1 VTHGLRWSEAE
12 LVRYQA
18 RGSRVTDYP
27 AARMVVPVAAHI
39 CVGPGQYQIAIDN
52 LHTQTEKNSSEHWWT
67 RARRARQQ
75 RTTVYRWLQGLL
87 GLQCP
92 VILPVTVTLTRVSPG
107 TLDGWDN
114 LQSALAHCTDAVA
127 DYLMGEYG
135 KGNDRHPD
143 LTWSHSQRKGAA
155 GQYGVEIRLEGKERT
170 EGGSDGTLASRLH
183 A

>member
-1 VTHGLRWSEAE
+1 VAHGLHWSEAE

-18 RGSRVTDYP
+18 RGGRVADRP
-27 AARMVVPVAAHI
+27 APRVVVPVAAQI

-75 RTTVYRWLQGLL
+75 RTTVYRCLQHVL

-107 TLDGWDN
+107 ILDGWDN
-114 LQSALAHCTDAVA
+114 LQSALAHCVDAVA
-127 DYLMGEYG
+127 DYLVGAYG
-135 KGNDRHPD
+135 KGNDRHPGF
-143 LTWSHSQRKGAA
+143 TWGYSQRKGTA
-155 GQYGVEIRLEGKERT
+155 GQYGVEIRLEGTERT
-170 EGGSDGTLASRLH
+170 
-183 A
+183 